1 MQPRRHLYNL
11 IAANRWKTF
20 FFVFLFAL
28 IIGFIGLV
36 IVFLFT
42 ETWGG
47 FITWCVILGLFL
59 IGYNLIFFFASKK
72 LALAANGAK
81 KADPDQ
87 YKRLHNVVEEMS
99 IASGLPKPEVYVV
112 HDPSPNAFATGRNP
126 KHAAVA
132 VTTGLYEMLDRAEL
146 QGVIAHEMAHIKNHD
161 ILLMTIVAIMVGAVV
176 LARDIMLRWGLFFG
190 GGRSRSS
197 GKGSGAAAIIRFLII
212 IALLILASIAVLL
225 IRAAISRQRE
235 YLADASGAM
244 MTRNPEG
251 LARALEKIGGTYRKI
266 QRKTSAT
273 AHLYISSPECK
284 DRLNPKQPHKKIRSN
299 AWSTHPPIQL
309 RVQRLRQLDPA
320 SEYAQRLA
328 WVRDEEAGTV
338 GLASH
343 STGTAR
349 PGGVTG
355 GVLAGGGVTGSVTGM
370 GLAAGESS
378 KRSEEKAPE
387 QESGPPAEDKTE
399 PQQDPPVDKDS
410 SKVERMIDDYFI
422 ES

>member
-11 IAANRWKTF
+11 IAANKWKTF
-20 FFVFLFAL
+20 FFVLLFA
-28 IIGFIGLV
+28 IIIAFIGVV
-36 IVFLFT
+36 IIFLLT
-42 ETWGG
+42 ETWTG
-47 FITWCVILGLFL
+47 FIIWCAILGLFL
-59 IGYNLIFFFASKK
+59 IGYNLVFFFSSKK
-72 LALAANGAK
+72 LALAANGAR
-81 KADPDQ
+81 KADPEQ

-99 IASGLPKPEVYVV
+99 IASGLPKPEVYIVN
-112 HDPSPNAFATGRNP
+112 DPSPNAFATGRNP

-132 VTTGLYEMLDRAEL
+132 VTTGLYEMMDRAEL
-146 QGVIAHEMAHIKNHD
+146 QGVIAHEMSHIKNHD

-176 LARDIMLRWGLFFG
+176 LGRDIMLRWGLFFG

-197 GKGSGAAAIIRFLII
+197 GRGGGYTVIIRFLII

-251 LARALEKIGGTYRKI
+251 LARALEKIGGTYQKI

-284 DRLNPKQPHKKIRSN
+284 DRLNPQKPHKKIKSN

-309 RVQRLRQLDPA
+309 RVERLRQLDPT

-328 WVRDEEAGTV
+328 WARDEADPPSSHFTST
-338 GLASH
+338 AS
-343 STGTAR
+343 GAAI
-349 PGGVTG
+349 PGGGVTG
-355 GVLAGGGVTGSVTGM
+355 GSVTGTGGVTGTGM
-370 GLAAGESS
+370 GLVAEAESS
-378 KRSEEKAPE
+378 EGRSEP
-387 QESGPPAEDKTE
+387 QSGPPAQNQGS
-399 PQQDPPVDKDS
+399 PQKDPPTDEDP
-410 SKVERMIDDYFI
+410 SKVERIIDDYF
-422 ES
+422 EEN